1 VTMVVPPGLE
11 VATVLVRELFRALAA
26 PLHALAFMPRRSSFL
41 AASTAALDRAAA
53 ADEDHSA
60 HARFVA
66 AHAGRCRK
74 VFVSC
79 GEASGETHLLHLI
92 DAIRSG
98 CDAEGHAVP
107 TLIGFGGSR
116 LREAGVDSR
125 FPLAEHAVM
134 GLGGVL
140 RSIPLI
146 VRAFATFL
154 RVLRDD
160 RPDVVVLVDYPG
172 LHLVFAEAARR
183 RGIPV
188 IHYVAPQYWAWGPW
202 RMRRYRRA
210 VDATLTILPFEPTF
224 FGDRE
229 LASGYIGH
237 PLLDELAAHPP
248 KQADLDA
255 VRARP
260 TLVLM
265 PGSRRK
271 EIALHLAPMVELA
284 VSLQRARPDLRL
296 VIPHRDPDR
305 AALIRARLETLPGGT
320 HIEVQA
326 GDPGPWL
333 RGARVVLAK
342 SGTGSLEACLHGTPT
357 VVVYVLAG
365 RFARFVRHR
374 LLTVPWFAAANLCA
388 GRCIVPE
395 FAVESSADWV
405 RVAAAVADLEAA
417 GEARN
422 RCLDDLGL
430 LRARLGSAGASA
442 RAAAWIVPLCP
453 PRASTSSRST

>member
-1 VTMVVPPGLE
+1 MGALPSIE
-11 VATVLVRELFRALAA
+11 VAAVLCRELLRALAA
-26 PLHALAFMPRRSSFL
+26 PLHVLAFLPRRTSYL
-41 AASTAALDRAAA
+41 AESCAALDR
-53 ADEDHSA
+53 SA
-60 HARFVA
+60 TAEVRDDARQRFVA
-66 AHAGRCRK
+66 AHAGRCRRI
-74 VFVSC
+74 FVSC
-79 GEASGETHLLHLI
+79 GETSGETHLLHLI
-92 DAIRSG
+92 DAVRTG
-98 CDAEGHAVP
+98 CSDEGRDQP
-107 TLIGFGGSR
+107 TWIGFGGQR
-116 LREAGVDSR
+116 LARAGVDSR

-154 RVLRDD
+154 HVLRAE
-160 RPDVVVLVDYPG
+160 RPDLVVLVDYPG

-188 IHYVAPQYWAWGPW
+188 VHYVAPQYWAWGPW

-210 VDATLTILPFEPTF
+210 VDATLTILPFEPAF

-229 LASGYIGH
+229 LASGYVGH
-237 PLLDELAAHPP
+237 PLLDELASHPP
-248 KQADLDA
+248 SEASLAA

-271 EIALHLAPMVELA
+271 EIALHLAPMVALA
-284 VSLQRARPDLRL
+284 TALQRDRTDLRV
-296 VIPHRDPDR
+296 VIPHRDPGR
-305 AALIRARLETLPGGT
+305 AALIRTRLAELPDGERV
-320 HIEVQA
+320 EVQE

-333 RGARVVLAK
+333 RGARAVLAK

-357 VVVYVLAG
+357 VVVYVLSG

-388 GRCIVPE
+388 GKCIVPE
-395 FAVESSADWV
+395 FAVERPGDWDAV
-405 RVAAAVADLEAA
+405 ARAVAALEAD
-417 GEARN
+417 GEARGA
-422 RCLDDLGL
+422 CLENLDA
-430 LRARLGSAGASA
+430 LRVRLGPAGASA
-442 RAAAWIVPLCP
+442 RAATWIVPLCP
-453 PRASTSSRST
+453 THGSHPPTSP

>member
-1 VTMVVPPGLE
+1 MAMPVALE
-11 VATVLVRELFRALAA
+11 VSLVLARELIRALAA
-26 PLHALAFMPRRSSFL
+26 PLHALAFLPTRDACL
-41 AASTAALDRAAA
+41 AASTEALDRSAAGMDDDA
-53 ADEDHSA
+53 AR
-60 HARFVA
+60 ARFVA
-66 AHAGRCRK
+66 ARSGRCRK
-74 VFVSC
+74 IFVSC
-79 GEASGETHLLHLI
+79 GETSGETHLLHLI
-92 DAIRSG
+92 AAIRNG
-98 CDAEGHAVP
+98 CAAEGRRAP
-107 TLIGFGGSR
+107 EMLGFGGSR
-116 LREAGVDSR
+116 LAEAGVDSR

-154 RVLRDD
+154 RLLRDD
-160 RPDVVVLVDYPG
+160 QPDLVVLVDYPG

-183 RGIPV
+183 RGVPV
-188 IHYVAPQYWAWGPW
+188 VHYVAPQYWAWGPW

-210 VDATLTILPFEPTF
+210 VDATLTILPFEPAF
-224 FGDRE
+224 FGDRD
-229 LASGYIGH
+229 LASGYVGH

-248 KQADLDA
+248 DAATLEA
-255 VRARP
+255 VRAQP

-284 VSLQRARPDLRL
+284 RNLRSERPDLRV
-296 VIPHRDPDR
+296 VIPHRDPAR
-305 AALIRARLETLPGGT
+305 AGLIRTQLELLPGGP
-320 HIEVQA
+320 EVEVHV

-395 FAVESSADWV
+395 FAVETPPDWQDV
-405 RVAAAVADLEAA
+405 QDAVASLEDD
-417 GEARN
+417 GDPRT
-422 RCLDDLGL
+422 RCLADLDA
-430 LRARLGSAGASA
+430 LRARLGPAGASG
-442 RAAAWIVPLCP
+442 RASRWIVPLCP
-453 PRASTSSRST
+453 QSGASEETPP

>member
-1 VTMVVPPGLE
+1 MAMPVAIE
-11 VATVLVRELFRALAA
+11 VSLVLVRELIRALAA
-26 PLHALAFMPRRSSFL
+26 PLHALAFLPTRDACL
-41 AASTAALDRAAA
+41 AASTEALDRSAAGLDDDA
-53 ADEDHSA
+53 AR
-60 HARFVA
+60 ARFHA
-66 AHAGRCRK
+66 THAGRCRK

-79 GEASGETHLLHLI
+79 GETSGETHLLHLI
-92 DAIRSG
+92 DAIRTG
-98 CDAEGHAVP
+98 CADEGRRAP
-107 TLIGFGGSR
+107 EMLGFGGAR
-116 LREAGVDSR
+116 LAGAGVDSR

-154 RVLRDD
+154 RILRDE
-160 RPDVVVLVDYPG
+160 RPDLVVLVDYPG

-183 RGIPV
+183 RGVPV
-188 IHYVAPQYWAWGPW
+188 VHYVAPQYWAWGPW

-210 VDATLTILPFEPTF
+210 VDATLTILPFEPAF
-224 FGDRE
+224 FGDRD
-229 LASGYIGH
+229 LASGYVGH

-248 KQADLDA
+248 DAAALDA
-255 VRARP
+255 VRAQP

-271 EIALHLAPMVELA
+271 EIAMHLAPMVALA
-284 VSLQRARPDLRL
+284 RKLRAGRPDLRL
-296 VIPHRDPDR
+296 VIPHRDPAR
-305 AALIRARLETLPGGT
+305 AALIRTELEQLPGGRDL
-320 HIEVQA
+320 EVHV

-395 FAVESSADWV
+395 FAVETPSHWQDV
-405 RVAAAVADLEAA
+405 QDAVASLEADGA
-417 GEARN
+417 PRT
-422 RCLDDLGL
+422 RCLADLDA
-430 LRARLGSAGASA
+430 LRARLGAAGASR
-442 RAAAWIVPLCP
+442 RAAGWIVPLC
-453 PRASTSSRST
+453 AKSGAGEETST